1 MDSNVCRVRSA
12 LLQTAT
18 EGTQPLDSNAL
29 AMAWASLVPWG
40 VMALS
45 WSLPDCAVSS
55 LSACLMRISL
65 EGGSGGGGG

>member
-1 MDSNVCRVRSA
+1 MYKDPKKWASACSNEGNVVHMDSKVCRVRSA

-45 WSLPDCAVSS
+45 WSLPD
-55 LSACLMRISL
+55 
-65 EGGSGGGGG
+65 